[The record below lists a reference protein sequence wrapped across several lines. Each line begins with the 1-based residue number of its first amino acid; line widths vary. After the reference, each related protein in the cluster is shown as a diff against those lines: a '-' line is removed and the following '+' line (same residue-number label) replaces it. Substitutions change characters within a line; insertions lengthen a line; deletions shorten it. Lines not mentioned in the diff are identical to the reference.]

1 MSEKLLVI
9 DTDCGIDDAQAI
21 LVALAAP
28 HVRVLAVT
36 CVFGNASVDDVC
48 QNVFKV
54 LAVGQQEQI
63 PVFRG
68 SAGPLL
74 GTTTTNDPCDHF
86 GTDGLGDVL
95 EDRDPR
101 WEEKI
106 QREHAVTAMLH
117 LVAENPGKVTLV
129 ALGPLTNLA
138 LAVKLDPTFPGKLK
152 ELYIMGGNIE
162 GKGNM
167 SLCAEFNFAMD
178 PEAAYMVLEEFLC
191 PTYLATWEYAC
202 RNALSWEFF
211 EELTSQ
217 DTAASR
223 FMKSVTSRCWA
234 FSRETLSK
242 MRDVHFGPGFVSFD
256 SYAVAACVDA
266 GVVAE
271 SVRCPVR
278 VELRGAMCRGMMA
291 LDRVGRLGKKHSV
304 TVFTKCHKD
313 RLARL
318 MLESL
323 GHPLKSAEAGK

>member
-28 HVRVLAVT
+28 NVRVVAVT
-36 CVFGNASVDDVC
+36 CVFGNSSVDNVC

-54 LAVGQQEQI
+54 LAVGERGQI

-74 GTTTTNDPCDHF
+74 GTTTDILCDHF
-86 GTDGLGDVL
+86 GSDGLGDVL
-95 EDRDPR
+95 EERYPQ

-106 QREHAVTAMLH
+106 QAEHAVTAMVR
-117 LVAENPGKVTLV
+117 LVAENPKQVTLV

-138 LAVKLDPTFPGKLK
+138 LAVKMDPSFPGNLK
-152 ELYIMGGNIE
+152 ELYIMGGNME
-162 GKGNM
+162 GAGNLTPC
-167 SLCAEFNFAMD
+167 SEFNFAMD
-178 PEAAYMVLEEFLC
+178 PEAAYVVLEEFLC

-217 DTAASR
+217 DTVASR
-223 FMKSVTSRCWA
+223 FMKTITSRCWA
-234 FSRETLSK
+234 YSREALSK
-242 MRDVHFGPGFVSFD
+242 KRDVHFGPGFVSFD

-278 VELRGAMCRGMMA
+278 VELQGAMCRGMMA
-291 LDRVGRLGKKHSV
+291 LDRVGSLNKQHSV

-318 MLESL
+318 LVESL
-323 GHPLKSAEAGK
+323 RH

>member
-28 HVRVLAVT
+28 HVRVLAAT

-48 QNVFKV
+48 QNVLRV
-54 LAVGQQEQI
+54 LAVGQREQI

-74 GTTTTNDPCDHF
+74 GTAGTDTPCDHF
-86 GTDGLGDVL
+86 GTDGLGDVFK
-95 EDRDPR
+95 DKDPQ
-101 WEEKI
+101 WEAKI
-106 QREHAVTAMLH
+106 RREHAVSAMVR
-117 LVAENPGKVTLV
+117 LVAENPAQVTLV

-138 LAVKLDPTFPGKLK
+138 LAARLDPSFPGKLK
-152 ELYIMGGNIE
+152 KLYIMGGNME
-162 GKGNM
+162 GKGNV

-178 PEAAYMVLEEFLC
+178 PEAAYVVLEEFLC
-191 PTYLATWEYAC
+191 PTYMATWEYAC
-202 RNALSWEFF
+202 RNALSWDFF

-223 FMKSVTSRCWA
+223 FMKTATSRCWA
-234 FSRETLSK
+234 YSQEALSK
-242 MRDVHFGPGFVSFD
+242 KRGLHFGAGFVSFD

-278 VELRGAMCRGMMA
+278 VELQGAMCRGMMV
-291 LDRVGRLGKKHSV
+291 LDRVGRLKKQHSV
-304 TVFTKCHKD
+304 TVFTKCNKD
-313 RLARL
+313 RLQGFFFL
-318 MLESL
+318 LYII
-323 GHPLKSAEAGK
+323 SAFCIN